1 MKRSVSSFINYIKF
15 AYFLT
20 RDIFGSNSPEVIL
33 RVINKF
39 VSLEA
44 PFYSDK
50 IVKSRSMSKSIALL
64 NSLTTSYIET
74 KSSVTLDQ
82 IFIVLKEEFLKREGN
97 QYGGKQF

>member
-44 PFYSDK
+44 PFYSDN
-50 IVKSRSMSKSIALL
+50 VH
-64 NSLTTSYIET
+64 
-74 KSSVTLDQ
+74 
-82 IFIVLKEEFLKREGN
+82 
-97 QYGGKQF
+97 GKAP